1 MSNEIEKF
9 HPGLTA
15 ATSAIGSAG
24 TALRASKLG
33 QTLGKV
39 GTEGKKLAEGV
50 KEVKE
55 SPMAQA
61 FSSLKDSADRNA
73 TATQQMTAEAREL
86 SRVGAGTGS
95 TTMGN

>member
-1 MSNEIEKF
+1 VKILPMLS
-9 HPGLTA
+9 GA
-15 ATSAIGSAG
+15 ASAIGSAG

-39 GTEGKKLAEGV
+39 GAQGKKLAEGV
-50 KEVKE
+50 KAAQE

-73 TATQQMTAEAREL
+73 AQTQQMTAESRQLARG
-86 SRVGAGTGS
+86 GAGVGS